1 MKKIIKTLFLVVII
15 LAIPGILFNKYVKAS
30 SSNVNVTVPANIN
43 AVFNSDGTNTISN
56 YKIMNDSLVPIKVV
70 NVTSSQ
76 TNGWELISDTSV
88 LTKDT
93 KKLKLMLD
101 GKVIMNG
108 ANAMDIDIND
118 GAEYSLPIKIDRGA
132 WTTTVKESAFN
143 LTFNYEI
150 GKKEFNLSFN
160 SNGGTPIN
168 TQKVFNGDVI
178 TLPTSVKRGY
188 TQTGW
193 VDANGVTYA
202 PGTKFTMPIGDVN
215 LTATWTINNYELS
228 VKAKVGTS
236 LYDDLSPYGT
246 FDVYVNGK
254 RTDDYITSY
263 SKYLPY
269 NTAYDI
275 RDIKTKPGIKYEG
288 KSVLSMGG
296 TIPDSNVSV
305 ELPFS
310 VNTYSIG
317 YNLDGGSI
325 TGNPISYKTSSGN
338 LNITNPVKVGYTFNG
353 WTESIS
359 PKDWYN
365 GFIDYPIGDAIY
377 NPGYPNAVFSEQI
390 DIHPG
395 TYTLDVEGLAKDQ
408 VRIRQYRKDGSY
420 VGNIVGNSYATFNIE
435 EEGYVRVL
443 LLDNNDTAKSTVKLT
458 REVDKATI
466 PTGSAGNRHYAAKW
480 KANTYTVVYH
490 GNAENSS
497 GSTATSTHTYDVPQA
512 LTANGFKFPGHS
524 FSGWNTS
531 SYDIGTSYSN
541 KQSVKNLTTKPG
553 DTIHLFAQWEPNKYT
568 MTINPNN
575 GEPTK
580 TVQGVTGDYVNLG
593 KPVRPGFNFA
603 SWKPSSSV
611 VGKQGIYANFSNG
624 TEQGLQVYRFGMTD
638 SELYGNL
645 EVIPASSDNP
655 TNSDYEV
662 KINATKPYLIND
674 SYTYVGFRTK
684 ATTADSNSYYHTFK
698 AKLPKGVKLGIGW
711 NNIGTGGTKPIWIT
725 SNCGTGEWET
735 YAYKA
740 YVGTNATHPVIGYV
754 YVSSIDSSVSVP
766 FSWNLAETMVVDVT
780 EGNKDGIIGVIGTEN
795 TTVTAQW
802 NPISYNVKYD
812 ANGGTGTTATSTHS
826 YNSTSTLTPNGFTR
840 EYHKFIGW
848 NTKPDGSGTSYTDR
862 QSISNLTTVDGSTVT
877 LYAQW
882 EGNTITLKY
891 HANGGT
897 RHNYSTGAVLAT
909 PSPIQT
915 ETQRYD
921 FENPYKTGLAS
932 FANDGSL
939 YMRREGYTHPNI
951 SKEWLVNSPTSGI
964 TQHGEEPVKY
974 IDIVKKAGKLEQ
986 LKTGN
991 VTVDLYANWILKDYT
1006 ITSNLDGGTVSP
1018 TIPTS
1023 YTLNSEAIKL
1033 ANPTK
1038 TGHSFNGW
1046 IERIK
1051 PSVWYKG
1058 DLNRE
1063 GDIVASTRGAYY
1075 SDKLF
1080 VKAGQT
1086 YKWNSDRMTS
1096 GARFYPKDGSAPV
1109 FITDEQTGF
1118 TPSQDG
1124 YIRLLNVYHDTNLDR
1139 AKTLYLETITPVK
1152 DLTISKGS
1160 TGNREYI
1167 AKWTP
1172 NSYYIDVN
1180 GVVDDTYVNV
1190 ALPITY
1196 DVYINGSLVSKG
1208 VNDFYKSYPYGSTY
1222 EIKNV
1227 VAHTG
1232 YTYNGITSDS
1242 APLKGT
1248 VSAGGTK
1255 IKFSITTNSYK
1266 SQVGHVALGFN
1277 GEVGTN
1283 TEYPSELP
1291 LHNTILTNKY
1301 NTEFTLN
1308 QYLKIPNG
1316 YRFDQYGMRDVN
1328 DKWLWYT
1335 DVNHTFT
1342 QIPKVAYGGIYYKP
1356 VDYKITYNLN
1366 GGTNHSSNPSTY
1378 NVLYGVTLKEPTRIG
1393 YTFDGWYIDGVK
1405 VTGINPGATAS
1416 FSSTEDFYDKVSKR
1430 ATGNK
1435 TVEARWTLN
1444 KYALDVN
1451 AYIDGVAVGTTLPV
1465 KFDMYLN
1472 GSLWKAGISDFCYE
1486 QNHGTKYEVKNIVP
1500 NPGYSCSGVATGSL
1514 PLSGTVTK
1522 ASYVVL
1528 NITTNN
1534 YTIGYN
1540 LNGGSVTGNPI
1551 NYKVTSENITL
1562 PKPVRTG
1569 FTFSGWTEE
1578 VHPTSWTKGFISLE
1592 DGSIGLGST
1601 GDGYPNAKYSDYIR
1615 VEKGKTYST
1624 SIDNSGTTIRIR
1636 AYDNDLNYIGS
1647 FNNGTGPATYTP
1659 KEDGYVRLLV
1669 LDSTV
1674 TDTSKTYLKNNALQS
1689 SWIIPK
1695 GSTGNK
1701 TYTANW
1707 KENALTVN
1715 YYSNYGDSY
1724 VGTPLNPVGADKNVI
1739 VKTIKYLATDVQ
1751 TDGLLNVATNG
1762 SIPLSRTGYSSTA
1775 KWGTTTTGGKLVHQD
1790 TGFKT
1795 SMDMAKALGTSIDSA
1810 SATVNVYPQWSENV
1824 LTVNYY
1830 SNYATKAFEGALNP
1844 VGVDKNVLVRVV
1856 KYPATN
1862 NVPNGL
1868 HDYTAELA
1876 ERIMKR
1882 DGYTGTGNY
1891 GTATTGGKLVHQD
1904 TVFAN
1909 GMALAK
1915 ALGTSIDKTS
1925 TSINVYPQWTINRGN
1940 LYYYPNG
1947 GVIGGNYGAGHSL
1960 ITSGEFAGA
1969 YDTPHAFNYTD
1980 TTGNT
1985 VADIISY
1992 FEKTGYHSAP
2002 SAQAWRLGSP
2012 TSTTYIADN
2021 NQDLSGF
2028 VKDKTNVNLKLYANW
2043 EPNVYTV
2050 KYDANGGS
2058 GTTASSAH
2066 TYDSA
2071 RNLVS
2076 NEFTRTGYTF
2086 TGWNTKPDGSG
2097 TSYANGASV
2106 KNLTSTNKGTV
2117 TLYAQWKA
2125 NTYTYNVTYKSSTG
2139 KALGTSTVAGT
2150 YGSSKS
2156 VSAPAKTGYTTPSAQ
2171 TVKFDSTSAKTITF
2185 TYPIVNYTISY
2196 NLGGG
2201 TVSGNPTSYNVE
2213 SSTITLKNPAKTGFT
2228 FKGWTGSNGSS
2239 VQTSVSIASGST
2251 GNKSYTANWT
2261 ANNYTLTFNANGG
2274 SVSTASKVVANG
2286 AQYGTLPTPTR
2297 TGYTFAGWY
2306 TAASGG
2312 TKVSTTTVMGAS
2324 NVTVYAHWTA
2334 NTNTKV
2340 TVRHNTMNYDG
2351 HTYTL
2356 TETVSTTGTSD
2367 TTITLSNYKKTYSGL
2382 TYANGKVGGTT
2393 VTTTTVSADGSR
2405 VIDLYYSRQEAI
2417 LVTGSSF
2424 KSAMTT
2430 VGPNATSIVFQKE
2443 PITSNKVSTAKLIS
2457 DTSSAKKAYM
2467 YLDGTKIVVAPE
2479 STGVM
2484 ISANANCS
2492 NMFYNRTLLTSIV
2505 FDNFNTSR
2513 TTNMFQMFS
2522 SLSKLTTLDL
2532 TSFNTSNVTSMASM
2546 VSGCSGLTSIDVS
2559 SFNVSNTTNLAG
2571 MFMNCG
2577 NITSLNLS
2585 NFATGNTLYFKDM
2598 FNGMTKLTTLNIT
2611 NFNTGKATTFQSMF
2625 AGCSSLRSIALTKF
2639 RTTNVTNMANMFKG
2653 CTSLVGAN
2661 LTYFNTSKV
2670 TTMSGMFDGCTALK
2684 TITAATLD
2692 TGSLVDTSYMFRD
2705 AINVSVT
2712 MTIHSN
2718 SITKYTDM
2726 FKNAATSSTASIVLN
2741 PATADI
2747 KPLVQNMVNTKS
2759 SNSHVSVKQ

>member
-1 MKKIIKTLFLVVII
+1 MKRIIKMLFLVVIV

-108 ANAMDIDIND
+108 ANAMNIDIND
-118 GAEYSLPIKIDRGA
+118 GAEYLLPIKIDRGA

-188 TQTGW
+188 TQTSW

-236 LYDDLSPYGT
+236 LYEDLSPYGT

-365 GFIDYPIGDAIY
+365 GFIDYYIGDSLSE
-377 NPGYPNAVFSEQI
+377 PTYPNAVFSEQI
-390 DIHPG
+390 DVHPG
-395 TYTLDVEGLAKDQ
+395 TYVLDLEGLAKDQ

-420 VGNIVGNSYATFNIE
+420 VGNIVGNSYATFNIA

-466 PTGSAGNRHYAAKW
+466 PTGSAGNRHYEAKW
-480 KANTYTVVYH
+480 KANTYTIIYDDNLGANKGV
-490 GNAENSS
+490 S
-497 GSTATSTHTYDVPQA
+497 STHTFDVSQT
-512 LTANGFKFPGHS
+512 LTSNTYKFVGHNFKE
-524 FSGWNTS
+524 WNTS
-531 SYDIGTSYSN
+531 PYGLGTSYKN
-541 KQSVKNLTTKPG
+541 GQVVKNLTTKPG
-553 DTIHLFAQWEPNKYT
+553 GTITLYAQWERTTQTITVDKDNGQAGYT
-568 MTINPNN
+568 LTGGIGNVYDL
-575 GEPTK
+575 GKPTK
-580 TVQGVTGDYVNLG
+580 TGYNFNGWTSTNQLIGKSYLSSDFRDGTRGPVSLYKYCGGDATG
-593 KPVRPGFNFA
+593 
-603 SWKPSSSV
+603 
-611 VGKQGIYANFSNG
+611 YA
-624 TEQGLQVYRFGMTD
+624 
-638 SELYGNL
+638 NL
-645 EVIPASSDNP
+645 EVVPASSDNP
-655 TNSDYEV
+655 TDSNYELKITNTAPYDYRGR
-662 KINATKPYLIND
+662 I
-674 SYTYVGFRTK
+674 TYVGFSTGSHTK
-684 ATTADSNSYYHTFK
+684 DNTTYYHSFQ
-698 AKLPKGVKLGIGW
+698 AKFPKGVKLSLGFNSMGEGGSVGW
-711 NNIGTGGTKPIWIT
+711 LT
-725 SNCGTGEWET
+725 SPYGTGEWET
-735 YAYKA
+735 YTYLVN
-740 YVGTNATHPVIGYV
+740 VGKNASTSVLGYIFIDK
-754 YVSSIDSSVSVP
+754 IDSSLQLP
-766 FSWNLAETMVVDVT
+766 FSWNLGSTR
-780 EGNKDGIIGVIGTEN
+780 IIELGGTGASN
-795 TTVTAQW
+795 TIAIMSSTNSIATAQW
-802 NPISYNVKYD
+802 KPISYNVKYD
-812 ANGGTGTTATSTHS
+812 ANGGIGTTATSTHS

-848 NTKPDGSGTSYTDR
+848 NTKPDGSGTSYANR
-862 QSISNLTTVDGSTVT
+862 QSISNLTTVDGSTIT

-939 YMRREGYTHPNI
+939 YMRKEGYTHPNI

-1023 YTLNSEAIKL
+1023 YTMNSEAIKL

-1046 IERIK
+1046 TERIK

-1058 DLNRE
+1058 DLNHE
-1063 GDIVASTRGAYY
+1063 GDVVASTRNAYY

-1086 YKWNSDRMTS
+1086 YKWNSDGTTS
-1096 GARFYPKDGSAPV
+1096 GARFYHKDGSTPV
-1109 FITDEQTGF
+1109 YITHEQTGF

-1167 AKWTP
+1167 AKWTT

-1248 VSAGGTK
+1248 VNAGGTK
-1255 IKFSITTNSYK
+1255 IKFSITTNSYNTNI
-1266 SQVGHVALGFN
+1266 GHVALGFN
-1277 GEVGTN
+1277 GEPGTK
-1283 TEYPSELP
+1283 EDYPTQFR
-1291 LHNTILTNKY
+1291 LHTTPLTNKY
-1301 NTEFTLN
+1301 KDTFTLS
-1308 QYLKIPNG
+1308 QYHKVPNG
-1316 YRFDQYGMRDVN
+1316 YRFDQYGMRDAN
-1328 DKWLWYT
+1328 DDWVWYD
-1335 DVNHTFT
+1335 DVNQSFS
-1342 QIPKVAYGGIYYKP
+1342 QIAKSTYGGIYYKP
-1356 VDYKITYNLN
+1356 IDYKITYNLN

-1378 NVLYGVTLKEPTRIG
+1378 NVLYGVTLKEPTRTG

-1405 VTGINPGATAS
+1405 VTGINPGATAL
-1416 FSSTEDFYDKVSKR
+1416 FSSAEDFYDKVSKR
-1430 ATGNK
+1430 TTGNK

-1486 QNHGTKYEVKNIVP
+1486 QSHGTKYEVKNIVP

-1540 LNGGSVTGNPI
+1540 LDGGSMTGQPTS
-1551 NYKVTSENITL
+1551 YKVTSEDVTL
-1562 PKPVRTG
+1562 PRPTKTG
-1569 FTFSGWTEE
+1569 YTFAGWT
-1578 VHPTSWTKGFISLE
+1578 
-1592 DGSIGLGST
+1592 GSNGST
-1601 GDGYPNAKYSDYIR
+1601 PQK
-1615 VEKGKTYST
+1615 
-1624 SIDNSGTTIRIR
+1624 
-1636 AYDNDLNYIGS
+1636 
-1647 FNNGTGPATYTP
+1647 
-1659 KEDGYVRLLV
+1659 
-1669 LDSTV
+1669 TV
-1674 TDTSKTYLKNNALQS
+1674 TIA
-1689 SWIIPK
+1689 K

-1707 KENALTVN
+1707 KANT
-1715 YYSNYGDSY
+1715 Y
-1724 VGTPLNPVGADKNVI
+1724 
-1739 VKTIKYLATDVQ
+1739 TIA
-1751 TDGLLNVATNG
+1751 
-1762 SIPLSRTGYSSTA
+1762 
-1775 KWGTTTTGGKLVHQD
+1775 
-1790 TGFKT
+1790 FK
-1795 SMDMAKALGTSIDSA
+1795 
-1810 SATVNVYPQWSENV
+1810 
-1824 LTVNYY
+1824 
-1830 SNYATKAFEGALNP
+1830 
-1844 VGVDKNVLVRVV
+1844 
-1856 KYPATN
+1856 
-1862 NVPNGL
+1862 
-1868 HDYTAELA
+1868 
-1876 ERIMKR
+1876 
-1882 DGYTGTGNY
+1882 
-1891 GTATTGGKLVHQD
+1891 
-1904 TVFAN
+1904 
-1909 GMALAK
+1909 
-1915 ALGTSIDKTS
+1915 
-1925 TSINVYPQWTINRGN
+1925 
-1940 LYYYPNG
+1940 
-1947 GVIGGNYGAGHSL
+1947 
-1960 ITSGEFAGA
+1960 
-1969 YDTPHAFNYTD
+1969 
-1980 TTGNT
+1980 
-1985 VADIISY
+1985 
-1992 FEKTGYHSAP
+1992 
-2002 SAQAWRLGSP
+2002 
-2012 TSTTYIADN
+2012 
-2021 NQDLSGF
+2021 
-2028 VKDKTNVNLKLYANW
+2028 
-2043 EPNVYTV
+2043 
-2050 KYDANGGS
+2050 
-2058 GTTASSAH
+2058 TTASNSAGTTPNITA
-2066 TYDSA
+2066 TYDTSY
-2071 RNLVS
+2071 NLTA
-2076 NEFTRTGYTF
+2076 NGFTRVGYTF
-2086 TGWNTKPDGSG
+2086 KGWNTKPDGSG

-2213 SSTITLKNPAKTGFT
+2213 SSTITLKNPAKSGFT

-2274 SVSTASKVVANG
+2274 SVSTASKVVASG

-2312 TKVSTTTVMGAS
+2312 TKIATTTVMGAS
-2324 NVTVYAHWTA
+2324 NVTVYARWTA

-2356 TETVSTTGTSD
+2356 AETVSATGTTNS
-2367 TTITLSNYKKTYSGL
+2367 TIQLTSYKKSYTGL
-2382 TYANGKVGGTT
+2382 TYSYGKVGGSTTTSTT
-2393 VTTTTVSADGSR
+2393 VLANGSR
-2405 VIDLYYSRQEAI
+2405 VIDLYYTRNEAK
-2417 LVTGSSF
+2417 LMTGDEINDL
-2424 KSAMTT
+2424 MTPYYT
-2430 VGPNATSIVFQKE
+2430 TATTINFTRE
-2443 PITSNKVSTAKLIS
+2443 PIPSNKVSGATVVSTS
-2457 DTSSAKKAYM
+2457 DSKYKAYM
-2467 YLDGTKIVVAPE
+2467 YMDGGTLYVSPE
-2479 STGVM
+2479 SAGVM
-2484 ISANANCS
+2484 MSGNPDSSALFYRMGKATKVLLPNLNTTNVNDMTA
-2492 NMFYNRTLLTSIV
+2492 MFAFMVSLTSV
-2505 FDNFNTSR
+2505 D
-2513 TTNMFQMFS
+2513 
-2522 SLSKLTTLDL
+2522 LSN
-2532 TSFNTSNVTSMASM
+2532 FNTSNVTDMTNMFGNCISLPS
-2546 VSGCSGLTSIDVS
+2546 LDVS
-2559 SFNVSNTTNLAG
+2559 NFDTSNVTLMSHMFSSLNSVRELKLGNFDTSKVTRMNAMFYECKALTKLDLSNFDTSNVTDFSSMFFGDLNLV
-2571 MFMNCG
+2571 N
-2577 NITSLNLS
+2577 LNLS
-2585 NFATGNTLYFKDM
+2585 
-2598 FNGMTKLTTLNIT
+2598 
-2611 NFNTGKATTFQSMF
+2611 S
-2625 AGCSSLRSIALTKF
+2625 
-2639 RTTNVTNMANMFKG
+2639 
-2653 CTSLVGAN
+2653 
-2661 LTYFNTSKV
+2661 FNTSKATKTLAMFRHATKV
-2670 TTMSGMFDGCTALK
+2670 KTTLSIDNAN
-2684 TITAATLD
+2684 I
-2692 TGSLVDTSYMFRD
+2692 TSYNYMLD
-2705 AINVSVT
+2705 
-2712 MTIHSN
+2712 
-2718 SITKYTDM
+2718 
-2726 FKNAATSSTASIVLN
+2726 NAATDSNAGITLKYTTATKAMTQTL
-2741 PATADI
+2741 
-2747 KPLVQNMVNTKS
+2747 LNTKS
-2759 SNSHVSVKQ
+2759 ANSKATMVQK